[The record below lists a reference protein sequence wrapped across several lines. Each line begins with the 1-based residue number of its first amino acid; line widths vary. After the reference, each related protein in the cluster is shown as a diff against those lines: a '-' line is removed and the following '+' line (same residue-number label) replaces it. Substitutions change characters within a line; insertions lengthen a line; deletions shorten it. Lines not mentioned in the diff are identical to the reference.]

1 MTCPETGGGSGIRT
15 HGTLARTTV
24 FETAPFDHSGTP
36 PRSARKPLASGFGPR
51 AAPIYAEAAPSA
63 TAAAATLRSY
73 SEKSPVPRTWRSIHA
88 VKASRERAMASHA
101 S

>member
-1 MTCPETGGGSGIRT
+1 MIYESIVAEGVGFRT

-36 PRSARKPLASGFGPR
+36 PRSGVSR
-51 AAPIYAEAAPSA
+51 AAPIYACRAPSA

-73 SEKSPVPRTWRSIHA
+73 SAKSSVPSTWRSIHA
-88 VKASRERAMASHA
+88 VKASREREIASHA